1 MAETLFITL
10 SGEIDFTQVEV
21 LRDAHAAFQRSA
33 ASSAVVDL
41 SDATFFGSEGCWLLA
56 RLDSVTR
63 QRGGTLT
70 VVNPSP
76 TAVQII
82 EICGL
87 RDVIYE
93 RHFPA
98 AWASVELPPTTVE
111 LPQDTA
117 EPV

>member
-1 MAETLFITL
+1 MAETLLITL
-10 SGEIDFTQVEV
+10 SGEIDLAQVEV

-33 ASSAVVDL
+33 ASNAVVDL
-41 SDATFFGSEGCWLLA
+41 SDVTFFGSEGCGLLA
-56 RLDSVTR
+56 RLHRVTR

-82 EICGL
+82 EIYGFH
-87 RDVIYE
+87 DVIYE
-93 RHFPA
+93 RRFQA

-111 LPQDTA
+111 LPQDTV